1 MTRTPASAL
10 ALALALGAFTALP
23 ALAQASDEQ
32 KAALQAAIQA
42 NGCRVTSE
50 NNSAILEA
58 AGLAE
63 ADAATVVQA
72 LLDSGLAVI
81 DAGALVLISD
91 TCP

>member
-1 MTRTPASAL
+1 MIRIPAL
-10 ALALALGAFTALP
+10 ATALGLAALP
-23 ALAQASDEQ
+23 VLAQASDDQ
-32 KAALQAAIQA
+32 KLALQQAIQA

-50 NNSAILEA
+50 NNAAILEA

-81 DAGALVLISD
+81 DGGALVLISD